1 MQRNLVLTLLVALF
15 AGLGLWWWFHDGS
28 AAPPTP
34 IDSGT
39 ATAPATTVDAVAQR
53 TTPEHG
59 GEDTAGPQRQ
69 IVAAA
74 GDLLDDPDIRS
85 SLAGF
90 RGRVV
95 DHRHVPVA
103 GCGVRIYRGGVDS
116 IFREGLDLFADTATW
131 APQYVAGETQTAEDG
146 TFAIAGVLPRGFHLL
161 FAGIGTDAPMHQVL
175 SRSPSPGEIVD
186 LGDVV
191 LPDSAVLTGTV
202 LGDDGAPLA
211 GALVCSADLPGS
223 LMVVMPAERFD
234 PRGAILIRERGSPV
248 QVIELPAWVQ
258 RAFDDLPLPKTLTDA
273 DGRFRLVG
281 VTPGSNLLA
290 TTCSG
295 YLSDL
300 KPSVQARA
308 GQTKD
313 VGRIVMKRGEELVGK
328 VLDTKGEPVADAE
341 VLAGSTL
348 NSVPFDFA
356 QRLGKTGADGAFT
369 GQGFAPGRVTV
380 AARRGPGSAWVL
392 AEPQSIA
399 GDVVVTLPAT
409 FAVAVTVVAADGQ
422 PIASPRFRLLQGRA
436 GRGAAEMA
444 LLGFAPPVDL
454 RDRLHHR
461 DDGTWQIANLLQG
474 EYTLLADAPGF
485 ATAFAT
491 CAIGDRDVA
500 VRLELTAPQ
509 AFLVRVVDAADQ
521 PIRNASVYGEAR
533 GKDRLLDMPM
543 HCGRTGRDGRLTI
556 DKLRGETLKVSVDH
570 PKWGTVGGEAKPG
583 EELVLVLGAPG
594 LLDGK
599 LLEGGRPALPGKFSV
614 TLMRQPGDGRN
625 DMGFAMP
632 QLLTAD
638 AEGAFRATLQSGNY
652 ELVVVES
659 LEAIRSPGGFMGFFE
674 SMWMKRSEQRTEFEI
689 TAGQTTRVQIEA
701 GAKPIEGPVARLTGT
716 VFLNGQPAFGNS
728 VSINGID
735 FRAGTHV
742 DENGRFDFEQ
752 VPVASKPVLTVFG
765 RNTASGML
773 MDPLWTRQLELT
785 EGETRDLPIEIT
797 TSSIHGVCVDANGRP
812 VAGVRVRAAGRLK
825 DEGRNVSALRTVSD
839 ADGAFAF
846 PQVPE
851 GNWRVQANGGEPPG
865 VGSTPEFDLTIGS
878 PVDDLR
884 IVMQATVAVAG
895 RIDLAALGPS
905 SGERDWVWLRL
916 ERLDE
921 AKGDSGGGLGTNV
934 DRSTGVFT
942 VRGVTPGRYRP
953 ILQSQGASYECAELV
968 VPANGL
974 TDVVVAIVRKRE

>member
-1 MQRNLVLTLLVALF
+1 MQRSVLVALF
-15 AGLGLWWWFHDGS
+15 LLLCGLAGAGWWFLRGDEPPP
-28 AAPPTP
+28 APTGGPT
-34 IDSGT
+34 T
-39 ATAPATTVDAVAQR
+39 TAP
-53 TTPEHG
+53 
-59 GEDTAGPQRQ
+59 DTAGPE
-69 IVAAA
+69 AATVPA
-74 GDLLDDPDIRS
+74 GAGEAASRSLREAVGSRS
-85 SLAGF
+85 SELFEDPEIRAGLCGF
-90 RGRVV
+90 KGRVV
-95 DHRHVPVA
+95 THKKQPVA
-103 GCGVRIYRGGVDS
+103 DCGVRIYRGALDS
-116 IFREGLDLFADTATW
+116 ILPADFDLFA
-131 APQYVAGETQTAEDG
+131 PESSFVPNYIAGEVRTAADG
-146 TFAIAGVLPRGFHLL
+146 TWQLTGVWPRAFYLL
-161 FAGIGTDAPMHQVL
+161 FAGLGTDCPTHQVVTQT
-175 SRSPSPGEIVD
+175 PSPGEIVD
-186 LGDVV
+186 LGDLV
-191 LPDSAVLTGTV
+191 LPDAGVIVGTV
-202 LGDDGAPLA
+202 LDDNGDPLP
-211 GALVCSADLPGS
+211 GALVRAADLPGT
-223 LMVVMPAERFD
+223 LAAFFPVERFD
-234 PRGAILIRERGSPV
+234 PDGAVLVREPAAPMR
-248 QVIELPAWVQ
+248 VIEMPPWVKHAFEHLPIPST
-258 RAFDDLPLPKTLTDA
+258 RSDA
-273 DGRFRLVG
+273 EGNFRLVG
-281 VTPGSNLLA
+281 VVPGSNLLA
-290 TTCSG
+290 TTAHG
-295 YLSDL
+295 FLSDL
-300 KPSVQARA
+300 KPSVQVRA

-313 VGRIVMKRGEELVGK
+313 VGKLRLKRGEELAGK
-328 VLDTKGEPVADAE
+328 VVDSAGKPVADAE
-341 VLAGSTL
+341 LLAGSTL
-348 NSVPFDFA
+348 SMVPFDLA
-356 QRLGKTGADGAFT
+356 QTLARSDADGRFT
-369 GQGFAPGRVTV
+369 GQGFAPGKVTV
-380 AARRGPGSAWVL
+380 AARRGKGHAWVL

-409 FAVAVTVVAADGQ
+409 FAVTATVVAADGQ

-614 TLMRQPGDGRN
+614 TLMRRPGDGRN